1 LKKSFFISTKK
12 LNLLLYKFIK
22 TKNKYLKF
30 KKMANVKV
38 KKENNSKGG
47 GMVSGI
53 IIVLCV
59 FVGWLIWKFVMGSPA
74 NFEGGS
80 VEGRPLNTLGMV
92 YHGGFIVPILLG
104 MLLMVV
110 VFSIERFFVITKA
123 AGKGNLDKF
132 MQTIQASIKSGDI
145 DGAIVS
151 CDKQQ
156 GSVANAIKSALVKYQ
171 EVKKEGFNSEEASE
185 TIHKEIEEITALEMP
200 MLEKNMTIISS
211 LVSLGTLG
219 GLLGTVSGMIKA
231 FGALAS
237 AGTPDQ
243 AALAT
248 GISEALV
255 NTATGI
261 STSIFAIIA
270 YNFFTSKIDD
280 LTYSID
286 EAGTTIVNTYR
297 HFRGSL
303 KQ

>member
-1 LKKSFFISTKK
+1 
-12 LNLLLYKFIK
+12 
-22 TKNKYLKF
+22 
-30 KKMANVKV
+30 MANVK
-38 KKENNSKGG
+38 KEGGSKVG
-47 GMVSGI
+47 GMISGI
-53 IIVLCV
+53 IILACV
-59 FVGWLIWKFVMGSPA
+59 FVGWIIWSQVMGAAA
-74 NFEGGS
+74 NFEGGDS
-80 VEGRPLNTLGMV
+80 EKGHPLNTLGMV
-92 YHGGFIVPILLG
+92 YKGGFIVPILLG
-104 MLLMVV
+104 MLLMVI
-110 VFSIERFFVITKA
+110 VFSFERFMVIAKSS
-123 AGKGNLDKF
+123 GKGNLDAF
-132 MQTIQASIKSGDI
+132 MRNVQGSIKEGNIED
-145 DGAIVS
+145 AIAS
-151 CDKQQ
+151 CDAQQ

-171 EVKKEGFNSEEASE
+171 DVKKEGFNSEDAAE
-185 TIHKEIEEITALEMP
+185 TIHKEIEEATSLEMP

-248 GISEALV
+248 GISEALI

-261 STSIFAIIA
+261 STSVLAIIA

-297 HFRGSL
+297 KFRGSL

>member
-1 LKKSFFISTKK
+1 
-12 LNLLLYKFIK
+12 
-22 TKNKYLKF
+22 
-30 KKMANVKV
+30 MANVKA
-38 KKENNSKGG
+38 KKESTSNGG

-53 IIVLCV
+53 IIALCI
-59 FVGWLIWKFVMGSPA
+59 FVGWLIWSQVMGDPT
-74 NFEGGS
+74 NFEGGDT
-80 VEGRPLNTLGMV
+80 EKGHPLNTLGQV
-92 YHGGFIVPILLG
+92 YKGGFIVPVLLG
-104 MLLMVV
+104 MLLMVI

-132 MQTIQASIKSGDI
+132 MKAIQVSIKSGDI

-171 EVKKEGFNSEEASE
+171 EVKKEGFTSEEAAE

-231 FGALAS
+231 FGALAT

-243 AALAT
+243 AALAV
-248 GISEALV
+248 GISEALI

-261 STSIFAIIA
+261 STSIAAIVA